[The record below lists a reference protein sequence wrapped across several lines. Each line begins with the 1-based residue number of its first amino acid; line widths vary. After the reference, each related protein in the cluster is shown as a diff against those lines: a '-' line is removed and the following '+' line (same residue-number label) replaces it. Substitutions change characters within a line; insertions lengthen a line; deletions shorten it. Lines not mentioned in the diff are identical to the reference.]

1 MDINELK
8 EFLVKAKKS
17 TYANSNAPKIES
29 TRLDSKDYEY
39 KEIINGNKFTYHD
52 TYFGGINF
60 IGEEIVYKDDLPIW
74 GMNYYG
80 VTIDNNLSE
89 EAMDK
94 ALRPALMQVGT
105 DNSIPVRGPKEYY
118 NNEYSYAF
126 EYSGELDNFKGK
138 EQIKKSDNLIYEL
151 NCHGGFIK

>member
-39 KEIINGNKFTYHD
+39 EEIINGNKFTYHD

-60 IGEEIVYKDDLPIW
+60 IGEEIVYKNDLPI
-74 GMNYYG
+74 
-80 VTIDNNLSE
+80 
-89 EAMDK
+89 
-94 ALRPALMQVGT
+94 
-105 DNSIPVRGPKEYY
+105 
-118 NNEYSYAF
+118 
-126 EYSGELDNFKGK
+126 
-138 EQIKKSDNLIYEL
+138 
-151 NCHGGFIK
+151 

>member
-1 MDINELK
+1 MNINELK

-39 KEIINGNKFTYHD
+39 
-52 TYFGGINF
+52 
-60 IGEEIVYKDDLPIW
+60 
-74 GMNYYG
+74 
-80 VTIDNNLSE
+80 E

-118 NNEYSYAF
+118 NDEYSYTF
-126 EYSGELDNFKGK
+126 EYSGELDNFQGK

>member
-1 MDINELK
+1 MNINELK

-39 KEIINGNKFTYHD
+39 EEKIGGNKFTYHD

-60 IGEEIVYKDDLPIW
+60 IGEEVVYKNDLPIW

-80 VTIDNNLSE
+80 VTIDSSLSE

-105 DNSIPVRGPKEYY
+105 DSSIPVRGPKEYY
-118 NNEYSYAF
+118 NNEYSYTF
-126 EYSGELDNFKGK
+126 EYSGELDNFQGK
-138 EQIKKSDNLIYEL
+138 EQIKKDNNLIYEL

>member
-1 MDINELK
+1 MSIEELK

-39 KEIINGNKFTYHD
+39 EEIIDGNKFTYHD
-52 TYFGGINF
+52 TYFGGTNF
-60 IGEEIVYKDDLPIW
+60 IGEEVVYKNDLPIW

-80 VTIDNNLSE
+80 ITIDNNLSE

-105 DNSIPVRGPKEYY
+105 DNTIPVRGPKEYY
-118 NNEYSYAF
+118 NNEYSYTF
-126 EYSGELDNFKGK
+126 EYNGELDNFKGK

-151 NCHGGFIK
+151 NCQGGFIK